1 MNLKNKLLTAFLASS
16 AIVLILGLSGYYY
29 VSQLTTSIHTITDV
43 QMASL
48 DGLNQINEAQTAI
61 DGAENALLT
70 EEITG
75 QARKALHE
83 RVASKWTQVDRG
95 WKTYEPLPQTSEEEK
110 TWKEFVPAWNAW
122 KADHQTFMK
131 LTKEWETMTAANQ
144 DKAACEKMH
153 LRMVEQALTIN
164 PVSFEKAETLL
175 AKLMEINTTEANKL
189 KTASAAR
196 AGQAKMMMLAGSIL
210 GIVAGVMLGI
220 FVARS
225 ITKPILRVTETLS
238 AGADQTAAAAG
249 QVSASS
255 QSLAEGSSEQAASL
269 EETTSSLE
277 EMSSMTKRNAGNAQ
291 RANDLAREASTTAA
305 AGAADMQAM
314 ATAMSDIKASSD
326 DIAKIIK
333 TIDEIAFQTNILAL
347 NAAVEAARA
356 GEAGMGFAVVA
367 DEVRNLA
374 QRSAVAAKET
384 ATKIEGSISKTALGV
399 SLTDKVAKTLQ
410 EIVEKARKVDEL
422 AAEVATASKEQ
433 TQGIDQLNTAI
444 GQIDKVTQSNAAN
457 AEESA
462 SAAEEMSAQTEALK
476 EAVGELLALVNG
488 AAASATVAKPGAAA
502 PVAAPPV
509 SARRKA
515 APTPV
520 PVGGSHAAHGNG
532 NGHKDWFRNHRGQ
545 SAIAVQAAGQ
555 LHDPTS

>member
-1 MNLKNKLLTAFLASS
+1 MNSNRSHSQLALRTKLLVALGIPLAAMLAITVGLCLVTTTVKTKIRLVKEESAVFAALAQDLKIDLFQVQQFLSDISATRGQDGLDSGFAEAEKAAKAFHDGLGKLQAMFERENDQAGLKEIAQLRAGFATYYTAGVAMAKAYVADGPPAGNKLMAGFDRAAAQLAEPLDKFVHGQTKELNVALAEVESS
-16 AIVLILGLSGYYY
+16 A
-29 VSQLTTSIHTITDV
+29 LTMRNVTI
-43 QMASL
+43 
-48 DGLNQINEAQTAI
+48 
-61 DGAENALLT
+61 
-70 EEITG
+70 
-75 QARKALHE
+75 
-83 RVASKWTQVDRG
+83 
-95 WKTYEPLPQTSEEEK
+95 
-110 TWKEFVPAWNAW
+110 
-122 KADHQTFMK
+122 
-131 LTKEWETMTAANQ
+131 AA
-144 DKAACEKMH
+144 
-153 LRMVEQALTIN
+153 
-164 PVSFEKAETLL
+164 
-175 AKLMEINTTEANKL
+175 
-189 KTASAAR
+189 
-196 AGQAKMMMLAGSIL
+196 
-210 GIVAGVMLGI
+210 GI
-220 FVARS
+220 FVLFLSSIAIVIVTRSVARPVQA
-225 ITKPILRVTETLS
+225 IAAGLN

-255 QSLAEGSSEQAASL
+255 QSLAEGASEQAAAL
-269 EETTSSLE
+269 EETSSSLE
-277 EMSSMTKRNAGNAQ
+277 EMSSMTKRNAENAQ
-291 RANDLAREASTTAA
+291 NANDLARAA
-305 AGAADMQAM
+305 RKAADAGAADMQAM

-509 SARRKA
+509 PAGRKA
-515 APTPV
+515 APAPV
-520 PVGGSHAAHGNG
+520 PVGGSPAARGNG

-545 SAIAVQAAGQ
+545 SASAVRAAGQ